1 MINDKDKNLDKL
13 GALLGVKRKW
23 FGLEPDRLYSRRV
36 VSAFARMDIFKPL
49 VSEK

>member
-1 MINDKDKNLDKL
+1 MILSKDLSLDKL

-23 FGLEPDRLYSRRV
+23 FGLEPDRFYSRRV
-36 VSAFARMDIFKPL
+36 VVAFARMDIFKPL